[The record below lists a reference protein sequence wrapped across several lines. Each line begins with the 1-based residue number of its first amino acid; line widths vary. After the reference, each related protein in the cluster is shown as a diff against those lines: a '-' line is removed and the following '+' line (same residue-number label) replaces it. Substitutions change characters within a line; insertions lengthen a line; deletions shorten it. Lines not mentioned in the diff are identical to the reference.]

1 MPALHA
7 KHRLTPAKKSVCTKV
22 RRSDDFTAAPPTGL
36 TTRRNTVSIARPKK
50 PARSSRAIPQPLFT
64 WLLIAPSLALFA
76 VFNILP
82 LLWLVG
88 LSFFRYNLTLG
99 LPPQFVGFKNYID
112 LMNDRFM
119 WGRLGL
125 TLLFVALAV
134 GIETI
139 LGALLGYAFWKKRDL
154 PGRRL
159 ALTLLFVPMV
169 LAPVA
174 VGTFFKIIYD
184 PMYGVLPYYTAHLLR
199 IKPPDLLGS
208 GSLAFPAVLAVDVWM
223 WTPFLIMMTVAAL
236 GAVPKALLE
245 SAEIDGLTAW
255 QRLRYV
261 IWPKAKFV
269 LMLGVVL
276 RTIDAFKTFDLVSAM
291 TAGGPGNQTQLISL
305 TIFREAFNDFTIGK
319 ASALSLLVLFIAIS
333 LASIY
338 LFVLNYGALREQG

>member
-1 MPALHA
+1 MATILLRRRHQASQPG
-7 KHRLTPAKKSVCTKV
+7 KTPAPVD
-22 RRSDDFTAAPPTGL
+22 RLRA
-36 TTRRNTVSIARPKK
+36 
-50 PARSSRAIPQPLFT
+50 PARSGRSMPQPLFT

-88 LSFFRYNLTLG
+88 LSFFRYNLTFGTPPRFAG
-99 LPPQFVGFKNYID
+99 LKNYID
-112 LMNDRFM
+112 LMNDRFL

-125 TLLFVALAV
+125 TLLFVLLAV
-134 GIETI
+134 GIETV

-184 PMYGVLPYYTAHLLR
+184 PMYGVLPYYAARLFH
-199 IKPPDLLGS
+199 IKALDLLGS
-208 GSLAFPAVLAVDVWM
+208 GNLAFPAVLAVDVWM

-245 SAEIDGLTAW
+245 SAEVDRLTTW
-255 QRLRYV
+255 QRMRYV
-261 IWPKAKFV
+261 VWPHAKFV

-291 TAGGPGNQTQLISL
+291 TAGGPGNQTQLVSL
-305 TIFREAFNDFTIGK
+305 TIFREAFNDFAIGK
-319 ASALSLLVLFIAIS
+319 ASALSLLVLFIAVS

-338 LFVLNYGALREQG
+338 LFVLNYGVLREGK

>member
-1 MPALHA
+1 M
-7 KHRLTPAKKSVCTKV
+7 
-22 RRSDDFTAAPPTGL
+22 
-36 TTRRNTVSIARPKK
+36 
-50 PARSSRAIPQPLFT
+50 PQPLFT

-88 LSFFRYNLTLG
+88 LSFFRYNLTFGPPPRFAG
-99 LPPQFVGFKNYID
+99 LKNYTG
-112 LMNDRFM
+112 LMNDRFL

-125 TLLFVALAV
+125 TLLFVLLAV
-134 GIETI
+134 GIETV

-159 ALTLLFVPMV
+159 ALTFLFVPMV

-184 PMYGVLPYYTAHLLR
+184 PMYGVLPYYAARLLR

-208 GSLAFPAVLAVDVWM
+208 GNLAFPAVLAVDVWM

-245 SAEIDGLTAW
+245 SAEVDRLTAR
-255 QRLRYV
+255 QRMRYV
-261 IWPKAKFV
+261 VWPHAKFV

-291 TAGGPGNQTQLISL
+291 TAGGPGNQTQLVSL
-305 TIFREAFNDFTIGK
+305 TIFREAFNDFAIGK
-319 ASALSLLVLFIAIS
+319 ASALSLLVLFIAVS

-338 LFVLNYGALREQG
+338 LFVLNYGVLREGK